1 MEISIISH
9 EKKGHLLIVTK
20 AIIENKEGLLAQSQM
35 VYEEIIKHSF
45 KKILVD
51 ERETIL
57 PNDLV
62 PYFDLVKNYMDNFPP
77 EIRELKIATVVAE
90 EYKEFSDTW
99 ETLCMSRGLNFNS
112 FTSYDEAEQWLLSEN
127 DSE

>member
-20 AIIENKEGLLAQSQM
+20 AILETKEGLLTQSQM
-35 VYEEIIKHSF
+35 VYEEIIKYSF

-90 EYKEFSDTW
+90 EYKEFADTW
-99 ETLCMSRGLNFNS
+99 ETLCMSRGLNFNG

-127 DSE
+127 DS

>member
-9 EKKGHLLIVTK
+9 EKKDHLLIVTI
-20 AIIENKEGLLAQSQM
+20 ATLDTKEKLLVQSQRL
-35 VYEEIIKHSF
+35 YEEITKHGF
-45 KKILVD
+45 KKIIID

-62 PYFDLVKNYMDNFPP
+62 PYFDLVKNYIDEFPP

-90 EYKEFSDTW
+90 EYREFAATW
-99 ETLCMSRGLNFNS
+99 ETLCMSRGLNFNG
-112 FTSYDEAEQWLLSEN
+112 FTSYDEAERWLLSEK
-127 DSE
+127 EE